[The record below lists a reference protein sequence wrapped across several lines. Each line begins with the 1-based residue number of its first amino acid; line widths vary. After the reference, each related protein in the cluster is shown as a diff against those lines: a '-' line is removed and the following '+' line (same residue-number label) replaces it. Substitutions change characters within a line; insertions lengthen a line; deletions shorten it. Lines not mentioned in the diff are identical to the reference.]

1 MSTRTTGQVCPRFG
15 VTHRL
20 VRLTG
25 AGAWLAA
32 LTVIGGFGA
41 APLSA
46 AELQVA
52 FIGGGATG
60 AWTRNLTAMSECLR
74 QHSDVRATVTPT
86 QGGMDQFVKLN
97 AGRGDFGFSYQNVLV
112 DAWKGNGD
120 FKNKPMRDLRVVGVA
135 ERLAVLHWV
144 VSKSSGIKSIADLK
158 GKRFAPGPIGTVSR
172 AIVTNFLETAGV
184 MKDIQ
189 VANVS
194 SSEMNAYLRDGKL
207 DGWAWMGSVPI
218 SPATE
223 ISVSKVGNLLD
234 VQKEMEGSGFLS
246 KNPFFVKVEIPTD
259 AYPNMEKPVTSFG
272 LNGVFIVHKAVPDE
286 TVYRVAKALW
296 SNTCVDY
303 LSKAQRSLVSMRD
316 SPLNGLVFPLHPGA
330 EKLWR
335 EKGLNI
341 SGIPTAE
348 KF

>member
-1 MSTRTTGQVCPRFG
+1 MMTRATGRLLRCASSVQRV
-15 VTHRL
+15 HRSGI
-20 VRLTG
+20 G
-25 AGAWLAA
+25 ASLALAA
-32 LTVIGGFGA
+32 ALGAYSA
-41 APLSA
+41 APAVA
-46 AELQVA
+46 AELQVS

-74 QHSDVRATVTPT
+74 QNSDIRATVTPT

-97 AGRGDFGFSYQNVLV
+97 AGRGDFGFSYQNVMV
-112 DAWKGNGD
+112 DAWKGDGD
-120 FKNKPMRDLRVVGVA
+120 FKSRPMRDLRVVGVA
-135 ERLAVLHWV
+135 EQLAVLHWV
-144 VSKSSGIKSIADLK
+144 VSKASGIKTLADLR

-172 AIVTNFLETAGV
+172 AIVTNFLENAGV

-223 ISVSKVGNLLD
+223 ISVSKVGSLLD
-234 VQKEMEGSGFLS
+234 VQKEIDESGFLS
-246 KNPFFVKVEIPTD
+246 KNPFFRKVTIPAD
-259 AYPNMEKPVTSFG
+259 AYPNLERPVTSFG
-272 LNGVFIVHKAVPDE
+272 LNGVFIAYKGVSDE

-296 SNTCVDY
+296 SDKCVEY
-303 LSKAQRSLVSMRD
+303 LPKAQRSLAAMRE

-330 EKLWR
+330 AKLWK
-335 EKGLNI
+335 EKSLNL
-341 SGIPTAE
+341 SAIPTAE
-348 KF
+348 TF

>member
-1 MSTRTTGQVCPRFG
+1 MTIRAKGLAV
-15 VTHRL
+15 L
-20 VRLTG
+20 V
-25 AGAWLAA
+25 ALAA
-32 LTVIGGFGA
+32 GSYCIV
-41 APLSA
+41 PLSA
-46 AELQVA
+46 EELQVQL
-52 FIGGGATG
+52 IGGGAKG

-74 QHSDVRATVTPT
+74 QHSDIRATVTPT

-112 DAWKGNGD
+112 DAWKGQGA
-120 FKNKPMRDLRVVGVA
+120 FKGRPMRDLRVVGVA

-158 GKRFAPGPIGTVSR
+158 GKRFAPGPVGTVSR
-172 AIVTNFLETAGV
+172 AIVNDFLQAAGV
-184 MKDIQ
+184 LKDIK

-194 SSEMNAYLRDGKL
+194 SSEMNSYLRDGKL

-223 ISVSKVGNLLD
+223 ASVSDFGTLLS
-234 VQKEMEGSGFLS
+234 VQNEMEATGFLA
-246 KNPFFVKVEIPTD
+246 KHPFFVKVSIPTS
-259 AYPNMEKPVTSFG
+259 AYAHMDKPVTSFG
-272 LNGVFIVHKAVPDE
+272 LNGVFIANKDVSDD

-296 SNTCVDY
+296 SKACIDY
-303 LSKAQRSLVSMRD
+303 LPKAQRSLSAMKD

-330 EKLWR
+330 AKLWR
-335 EKGLNI
+335 EKGLNLAAV
-341 SGIPTAE
+341 PTAE